1 MYYTLSTINFTKKLL
16 SNIHGLQTMFSVTSR
31 LFMTMEKCG
40 STDQP
45 WSRGK
50 CGGAVSWET
59 QPPMLCCDQR
69 LCIQRWNNWM
79 FGFRFLPVLSLVG
92 SVEFVICTLFEI
104 IFLWLRPP
112 SRGGPVM
119 AMTYNISSEKNTL
132 KWKNIF
138 LRCNFTGRFGVGV
151 ILVWIMSWFQ
161 NSRKKWNF
169 MFRIVWLL

>member
-1 MYYTLSTINFTKKLL
+1 
-16 SNIHGLQTMFSVTSR
+16 
-31 LFMTMEKCG
+31 
-40 STDQP
+40 
-45 WSRGK
+45 
-50 CGGAVSWET
+50 
-59 QPPMLCCDQR
+59 
-69 LCIQRWNNWM
+69 M

-104 IFLWLRPP
+104 ISLWLRPP

-119 AMTYNISSEKNTL
+119 AMTYYISSEKNTL

-138 LRCNFTGRFGVGV
+138 PRCNFTGRFGVGV